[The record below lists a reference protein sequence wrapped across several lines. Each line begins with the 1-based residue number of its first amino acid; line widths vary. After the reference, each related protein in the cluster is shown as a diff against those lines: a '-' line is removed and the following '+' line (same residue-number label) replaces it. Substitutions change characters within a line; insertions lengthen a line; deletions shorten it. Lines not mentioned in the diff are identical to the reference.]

1 MTTQRDM
8 DKDIDIA
15 TAETLKEVEVAML
28 ENRKETIALTPS
40 VLYAQLL
47 IRLLQ
52 NDNVDCQEFAGQ
64 EILKLASKLDSSDE
78 LIDVANDSEAWQYH
92 LIVRRF
98 MALRDKARGWP
109 YNPRYI

>member
-1 MTTQRDM
+1 MRYPTFSDM
-8 DKDIDIA
+8 ENP
-15 TAETLKEVEVAML
+15 TEETLREIKAAML
-28 ENRKETIALTPS
+28 ENRKETIDLTPS

-47 IRLLQ
+47 LRLLQ

-64 EILKLASKLDSSDE
+64 ELLKLASKLDSSDE
-78 LIDVANDSEAWQYH
+78 LIDVANDDEAWRRY

-98 MALRDKARGWP
+98 MALRDKARGWS